1 MFAIWWR
8 CTARGNGDD
17 ELVQDPPLPQFDRI
31 LMVVFA
37 RLFTTFAVDISA
49 LKAQGGGGAAG
60 AAT

>member
-1 MFAIWWR
+1 MA
-8 CTARGNGDD
+8 
-17 ELVQDPPLPQFDRI
+17 
-31 LMVVFA
+31 VFA